1 MMNTSELTGI
11 NNSLNA
17 FKDTLSEQER
27 EHYKLLLSLA
37 CGGLLGKSDKQGIEN
52 LALKATL
59 QSLAELQPHH
69 DRVTVNG
76 IAWRGRPDFLSEEL
90 FLALNKESRDVYPL
104 SQRFDDHLVSSGGV
118 VARQVAFSEQLID
131 LVKKYAGN
139 VIPTGKTNYLYYN
152 EEGMGIDPHIDN
164 AEFPMNVI
172 MMLDH
177 QSDSSPSALVLY
189 PTDQDPVRIYL
200 KPGELII
207 LFADSILH
215 SRERM
220 KENEEV
226 RIVAFGFQPV

>member
-1 MMNTSELTGI
+1 MIKTSEPANI
-11 NNSLNA
+11 NNRLNA
-17 FKDTLSEQER
+17 FKNTLSEQER

-37 CGGLLGKSDKQGIEN
+37 CGELLGKSDKQDVEN
-52 LALKATL
+52 SALKATL

-76 IAWRGRPDFLSEEL
+76 IAWKGRPDFLSEEL
-90 FLALNKESRDVYPL
+90 FAALNEESKELYHL
-104 SQRFDDHLVSSGGV
+104 SQRFDDHLVSSGGII
-118 VARQVAFSEQLID
+118 ARQVGFSEQLID
-131 LVKKYAGN
+131 QVKKYAGN
-139 VIPTGKTNYLYYN
+139 IIPTGKTNYLYYN
-152 EEGMGIDPHIDN
+152 EKGMGIDPHIDN

-177 QSDSSPSALVLY
+177 KSESSPSALILY
-189 PTDQDPVRIYL
+189 PTDQEPVRIYL
-200 KPGELII
+200 QPGEMII

-220 KENEEV
+220 KVNEEV